1 MSNLDIMNDDGKSSF
16 QSFGTK
22 FQESMVQIMLDDRE
36 FSDQMSEVLDIN
48 FLELKYLRLFVQKM
62 FGYRNKF
69 GTHPSREI
77 MVSILRS
84 DLGNENEVLQRQTRE
99 YFSRVESSV
108 FSRDGEEY
116 IKTTALDFCRRQKLK
131 EAMVK
136 CVGLIQNSSFDE
148 VSKVINDA
156 LKLGSNNDVGYDYL
170 LDFERRY
177 EQRARNPISTGWD
190 LLDGI
195 MKGGHGKGELGV
207 VVAPTGAGKSMAL
220 VHLGAAALQLGY
232 NVVHY
237 TLELQDTVVAQ
248 RYDSCITGIPLV
260 ELGSCKDFVLEQV
273 KNVRGKL
280 VVKEYPTRSATI
292 NTIKAHLEKLRR
304 SNFRIDM
311 IIVDYG
317 DLIKPVNMRDAKR
330 TELEEIYED
339 LRGVAQ
345 TFGASLWTAS
355 QTNRGGLNA
364 EVVTM
369 ESISEAFNKCFPADF
384 ILSISRTIKDKNTNE
399 GRIFIAKNR
408 NGPDG
413 MIFPIFMDTSNVKIK
428 VLQQSPDTASDLIEN
443 AMKSQEQ
450 LLKDKYAKLM
460 KAKRE

>member
-1 MSNLDIMNDDGKSSF
+1 
-16 QSFGTK
+16 
-22 FQESMVQIMLDDRE
+22 
-36 FSDQMSEVLDIN
+36 
-48 FLELKYLRLFVQKM
+48 
-62 FGYRNKF
+62 
-69 GTHPSREI
+69 
-77 MVSILRS
+77 
-84 DLGNENEVLQRQTRE
+84 
-99 YFSRVESSV
+99 
-108 FSRDGEEY
+108 
-116 IKTTALDFCRRQKLK
+116 
-131 EAMVK
+131 
-136 CVGLIQNSSFDE
+136 
-148 VSKVINDA
+148 
-156 LKLGSNNDVGYDYL
+156 
-170 LDFERRY
+170 
-177 EQRARNPISTGWD
+177 
-190 LLDGI
+190 
-195 MKGGHGKGELGV
+195 
-207 VVAPTGAGKSMAL
+207 MAL

>member
-1 MSNLDIMNDDGKSSF
+1 
-16 QSFGTK
+16 
-22 FQESMVQIMLDDRE
+22 MLDDRE
-36 FSDQMSEVLDIN
+36 FYDQITEVLDVN

-62 FGYRNKF
+62 NDYRRKF

-77 MVSILRS
+77 MVSLLRTEI
-84 DLGNENEVLQRQTRE
+84 GNENETLQRQTRDF
-99 YFSRVESSV
+99 YARIESSI
-108 FSRDGEEY
+108 FSADGEEY

-136 CVGLIQNSSFDE
+136 CVGLIQNSSFDD
-148 VSKVINDA
+148 VSKVISDA
-156 LKLGSNNDVGYDYL
+156 IKLGSNNDVGYDYL

-177 EQRARNPISTGWD
+177 EQRARNPITTGWD

-220 VHLGAAALQLGY
+220 VHLGAAALLNGF

-248 RYDSCITGIPLV
+248 RYDSCITGVQLM
-260 ELGSCKDFVLEQV
+260 ELANCKEFVLDEV
-273 KNVRGKL
+273 KKVKGKL

-292 NTIKAHLEKLRR
+292 ATIKTHLEKLRR
-304 SNFRIDM
+304 NNFRIDM

-317 DLIKPVNMRDAKR
+317 DLIKPTNIRDAKR

-339 LRGVAQ
+339 LRGIAQ
-345 TFGASLWTAS
+345 TFGSSLWTAS

-384 ILSISRTIKDKNTNE
+384 ILSISRTIKDKNNNE

-428 VLQQSPDTASDLIEN
+428 VLQQSAETASDLIEN
-443 AMKSQEQ
+443 AMKTQEQ
-450 LLKDKYAKLM
+450 LLKEKYSKLM
-460 KAKRE
+460 KKRE

>member
-1 MSNLDIMNDDGKSSF
+1 MFNEENVSF
-16 QSFGTK
+16 VKFGSK
-22 FQESMVQIMLDDRE
+22 FQENLVQIMLDDRE
-36 FSDQMSEVLDIN
+36 FYDQIIEVLDVN

-62 FGYRNKF
+62 NDYRKKF

-77 MVSILRS
+77 MVSLLRTEI
-84 DLGNENEVLQRQTRE
+84 GNENETLQRQTRDFYARIE
-99 YFSRVESSV
+99 SNIFSA
-108 FSRDGEEY
+108 DGEEY

-136 CVGLIQNSSFDE
+136 CVGLIQNSSFDD

-156 LKLGSNNDVGYDYL
+156 LKLGSNNDIGYDYL

-177 EQRARNPISTGWD
+177 EQRARNPITTGWD

-220 VHLGAAALQLGY
+220 VHLGAAALLSGY

-248 RYDSCITGIPLV
+248 RYDSCITGVQLM
-260 ELGSCKDFVLEQV
+260 ELGNCKDFVLEEV
-273 KNVRGKL
+273 KKVKGKL

-292 NTIKAHLEKLRR
+292 ATIKAHLEKLRR
-304 SNFRIDM
+304 NNFRIDM

-317 DLIKPVNMRDAKR
+317 DLIKPTNIRDAKR

-339 LRGVAQ
+339 LRGIAQ
-345 TFGASLWTAS
+345 TFGSSLWTAS

-384 ILSISRTIKDKNTNE
+384 ILSISRTIKDKNNNE

-428 VLQQSPDTASDLIEN
+428 VLQQSAETASDLIEN
-443 AMKSQEQ
+443 AMKTQEQ
-450 LLKDKYAKLM
+450 LLKEKYSKLM
-460 KAKRE
+460 KKRE

>member
-1 MSNLDIMNDDGKSSF
+1 MFNEENVSF
-16 QSFGTK
+16 VKYGTK
-22 FQESMVQIMLDDRE
+22 FQENLVQIMLDDRE
-36 FSDQMSEVLDIN
+36 FYDQITEVLDVN

-62 FGYRNKF
+62 NDYRRKF

-77 MVSILRS
+77 MVSLLRTEIA
-84 DLGNENEVLQRQTRE
+84 NENETLQRQTRDF
-99 YFSRVESSV
+99 YARIESSV
-108 FSRDGEEY
+108 FSADGEEY
-116 IKTTALDFCRRQKLK
+116 IKTTSLDFCRRQKLK

-136 CVGLIQNSSFDE
+136 CVGLIQNSSFDD
-148 VSKVINDA
+148 VSKVISDA

-177 EQRARNPISTGWD
+177 EQRARNPITTGWD

-220 VHLGAAALQLGY
+220 VHLGAAALLSGY

-248 RYDSCITGIPLV
+248 RYDSCITGVQLM
-260 ELGSCKDFVLEQV
+260 ELANCKDFVLDEV
-273 KNVRGKL
+273 KKVKGKL

-292 NTIKAHLEKLRR
+292 ATIKAHLEKLRR

-317 DLIKPVNMRDAKR
+317 DLIKPINVRNEKR

-339 LRGVAQ
+339 LRGIAQ

-384 ILSISRTIKDKNTNE
+384 ILSISRTIKDKNNNE
-399 GRIFIAKNR
+399 GRIFVAKNR

-428 VLQQSPDTASDLIEN
+428 VLQQSAETASDLIEN
-443 AMKSQEQ
+443 AMKTQEQ
-450 LLKDKYAKLM
+450 RLKEKYSKLM
-460 KAKRE
+460 KKRE

>member
-1 MSNLDIMNDDGKSSF
+1 MFNEENVSF
-16 QSFGTK
+16 VKFGSK
-22 FQESMVQIMLDDRE
+22 FQENLVQIMLDDRE
-36 FSDQMSEVLDIN
+36 FYDQIIEVLDVN

-62 FGYRNKF
+62 NDYRKKF

-77 MVSILRS
+77 MVSLLRTEI
-84 DLGNENEVLQRQTRE
+84 GNENETLQRQTRDFYARIE
-99 YFSRVESSV
+99 SNIFSA
-108 FSRDGEEY
+108 DGEEY

-136 CVGLIQNSSFDE
+136 CVGLIQNSSFDD

-156 LKLGSNNDVGYDYL
+156 LKLGSNNDIGYDYL

-177 EQRARNPISTGWD
+177 EQRARNPITTGWD

-220 VHLGAAALQLGY
+220 VHLGAAALLSGY

-248 RYDSCITGIPLV
+248 RYDSCITGVQLM
-260 ELGSCKDFVLEQV
+260 ELGNCKDFVLEEV
-273 KNVRGKL
+273 KKVKGKL

-292 NTIKAHLEKLRR
+292 ATIKAHLEKLRR
-304 SNFRIDM
+304 NNFRIDM

-317 DLIKPVNMRDAKR
+317 DLIKPTNIRDAKR

-339 LRGVAQ
+339 LRGIAQ
-345 TFGASLWTAS
+345 TFGSSLWTAS

-384 ILSISRTIKDKNTNE
+384 ILSISRTIKDKNNNE

-428 VLQQSPDTASDLIEN
+428 VLQQSAETASDLIEN
-443 AMKSQEQ
+443 AMKTQEQ
-450 LLKDKYAKLM
+450 LLKEKYSKLM
-460 KAKRE
+460 KNLSNVGR